1 MRWERIFETLNQPFY
16 KVQWVLLPRMPF
28 VYINTSYQDMCFVNA
43 VSQNDAADIS
53 HERLSGHCL
62 YVWRK
67 ILMGDISE
75 DFALQKH
82 SFYLTFLSWL

>member
-1 MRWERIFETLNQPFY
+1 MRWERIFETLNQPFC
-16 KVQWVLLPRMPF
+16 KVQLVLLPRMPF
-28 VYINTSYQDMCFVNA
+28 VYINTSYQGMFSVNA
-43 VSQNDAADIS
+43 VSQNGAADIS

-62 YVWRK
+62 YIWRK

-82 SFYLTFLSWL
+82 YFYLMFLS